1 MTHLQFLGSKV
12 TALRPS
18 KNRCRPT
25 GPTFP
30 SCPWSVSKA
39 QKKTDLCSLPP
50 LSWDVWYS
58 SLTEQ
63 WVNPPSLSPS
73 QQANIPVTTPTAEP
87 INCLVYERNQW
98 SPTTYTV
105 SRWFHVVIILLTA
118 ISVQERTMSKTLG
131 TYWIWSFGGPC
142 VLFLGD
148 GIALNGSLVNLMSG
162 LSRSTQSPR
171 LIGPVGPVGPLIIY
185 CNNFLWKPWP
195 S

>member
-12 TALRPS
+12 TALWPS

-30 SCPWSVSKA
+30 PCPWSVSKA

-118 ISVQERTMSKTLG
+118 ISVQERNNVKNTGHVLNMIIWGAMCSFSWGWDCTEWQPGEFDVG
-131 TYWIWSFGGPC
+131 TFQIHP
-142 VLFLGD
+142 VT
-148 GIALNGSLVNLMSG
+148 
-162 LSRSTQSPR
+162 STHWP
-171 LIGPVGPVGPLIIY
+171 GWPG
-185 CNNFLWKPWP
+185 WP
-195 S
+195 SDNLLQQFPMEAMA